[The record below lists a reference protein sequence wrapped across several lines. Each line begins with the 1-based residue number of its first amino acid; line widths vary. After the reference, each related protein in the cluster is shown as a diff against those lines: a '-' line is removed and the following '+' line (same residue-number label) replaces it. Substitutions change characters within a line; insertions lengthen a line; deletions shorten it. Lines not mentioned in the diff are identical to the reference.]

1 MEIVID
7 FSTVSENPMVFI
19 LWFFKTIGW
28 IIPVV
33 FLLVASV
40 LGWQAHIRNK
50 YRKERKYI
58 LLAIDVPKN
67 NEQTPKAV
75 ENIFN
80 HLAGAHQPLKFRH
93 KWLLGEIPDS
103 FSFEI
108 VSIGGY
114 IQFIV
119 HLVEEYRDL
128 IEAIIY
134 AQYPDAEITEI
145 EDYTT
150 AYRRMRFPNERFDL
164 WGGEMKLAKSQYLP
178 IRTYREFEDPAAENV
193 YKDSMAGLLEVLTRI
208 GPGEQIWISIVVT
221 PADNDWG
228 EDSANLIA
236 KMTGQKT
243 AGGRDFFNVI
253 TDNLS
258 YLVNSVISTPGE
270 TSASNSKNEPS
281 RVPYMTKGEKDTVEA
296 IEVKT
301 GKIGFHVRSRLIYFG
316 EKGKFRKPLAN
327 AIYGAFK
334 QFNTLDL
341 NSLKMDGRY
350 LTGGIFFFKKRRV
363 IARQNKILRRYIYRG
378 HYLEPGS
385 YGQIMNSEELA
396 SIWHFPTLVVKAPLV
411 KTTEA
416 KRSQPPMSLPIE
428 QTSLPPASAGSPP
441 AAPRA
446 EPPQNLP
453 T

>member
-1 MEIVID
+1 LKISLILGCKINWISNEGSNELKRKSGNVLSWQRKHYD
-7 FSTVSENPMVFI
+7 WPDLPKGFQSTISGPYA
-19 LWFFKTIGW
+19 
-28 IIPVV
+28 IPV
-33 FLLVASV
+33 
-40 LGWQAHIRNK
+40 
-50 YRKERKYI
+50 
-58 LLAIDVPKN
+58 
-67 NEQTPKAV
+67 
-75 ENIFN
+75 
-80 HLAGAHQPLKFRH
+80 
-93 KWLLGEIPDS
+93 
-103 FSFEI
+103 
-108 VSIGGY
+108 
-114 IQFIV
+114 
-119 HLVEEYRDL
+119 
-128 IEAIIY
+128 
-134 AQYPDAEITEI
+134 
-145 EDYTT
+145 
-150 AYRRMRFPNERFDL
+150 
-164 WGGEMKLAKSQYLP
+164 
-178 IRTYREFEDPAAENV
+178 
-193 YKDSMAGLLEVLTRI
+193 
-208 GPGEQIWISIVVT
+208 
-221 PADNDWG
+221 
-228 EDSANLIA
+228 
-236 KMTGQKT
+236 
-243 AGGRDFFNVI
+243 
-253 TDNLS
+253 
-258 YLVNSVISTPGE
+258 
-270 TSASNSKNEPS
+270 
-281 RVPYMTKGEKDTVEA
+281 
-296 IEVKT
+296 
-301 GKIGFHVRSRLIYFG
+301 G